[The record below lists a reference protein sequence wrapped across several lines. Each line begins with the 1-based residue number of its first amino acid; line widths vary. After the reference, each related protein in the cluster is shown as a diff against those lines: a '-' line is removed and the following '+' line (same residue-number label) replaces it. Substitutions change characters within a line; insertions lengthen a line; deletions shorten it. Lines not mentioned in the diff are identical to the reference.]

1 MSKVSDAD
9 VADMAP
15 QRETLGQGHTAMTT
29 DLTRVAPPDLAA
41 GLHSPKALALA
52 RATAGVL
59 LGLTQGFGLYLV
71 TNNLSDIQGS
81 LGATSAEA
89 SWLTTAYFATALWA
103 TLLVTKMRLHFGL
116 RAFTVA
122 SLWLFLGIS
131 ALHLLTNT
139 LGSAIAVRAALGLA
153 AAPLSTLA
161 VFYMMEALPP
171 KLAPLALLIGFAC
184 LQLPGPLSRVI
195 SPDLLAAGRWHGL
208 FLLDVALAAMSVV
221 AIHALPLK
229 PQPRQRAFQAADLL
243 PFVLYATGLALLC
256 VTVSQ
261 GRLAWW
267 TDAPWL
273 GWCMALAIMCIAL
286 YILIDLNRPNPLVD
300 LRWLTRPYMLRF
312 VLAVLLFRI
321 VLSEQT
327 VGVVGLMSALGQSNA
342 QMQTLFGLASAG
354 LLAGFV
360 LAAVIAVRRGT
371 PLLSVVAV
379 ALVLCAAWM
388 DSDATSLSRPEQ
400 FFVSQTLLAVGLGVF
415 FSASLL
421 QGFGPVM
428 EDGGRQ
434 LVSFLAAFSAAQFL
448 GSLLGSAWVSTW
460 VAQRQSFYYA
470 ALAEHLQIGDPHV
483 ALRLAQLAGSVA
495 RVVTDPAARAR
506 QGLKLLHQQI
516 SRESIVLAYNDLFA
530 STAVLAAAM
539 LLWLSVLAIR
549 GLRRQ
554 SAARS

>member
-1 MSKVSDAD
+1 MTNPIPIAQPEPTSVL
-9 VADMAP
+9 AP
-15 QRETLGQGHTAMTT
+15 SVL
-29 DLTRVAPPDLAA
+29 P
-41 GLHSPKALALA
+41 LA
-52 RATAGVL
+52 RATAGLL

-71 TNNLSDIQGS
+71 SNNLSDIQGS
-81 LGATSAEA
+81 LGATTAEA

-116 RAFTVA
+116 RAFTMA
-122 SLWLFLGIS
+122 SLWLFLAIS
-131 ALHLLTNT
+131 ALHLLTDNF
-139 LGSAIAVRAALGLA
+139 GSAIAVRAALGLA

-161 VFYMMEALPP
+161 VFYMMEALPQR
-171 KLAPLALLIGFAC
+171 LAPLALLIGFAC
-184 LQLPGPLSRVI
+184 LQLPGPLSRVV

-208 FLLDVALAAMSVV
+208 FLLDVALAVMSVA
-221 AIHALPLK
+221 AIHAVPLK
-229 PQPRQRAFQAADLL
+229 PQPRRDAFVSGDLL
-243 PFVLYATGLALLC
+243 AFPLYAAGLALLC

-273 GWCMALAIMCIAL
+273 GQCLALAIGCMGL
-286 YILIDLNRPNPLVD
+286 YVLVDLNRPSPLLD

-327 VGVVGLMSALGQSNA
+327 VGVVGLMSALGQSNV
-342 QMQTLFGLASAG
+342 QMQTLFALVSAG
-354 LLAGFV
+354 LLTGFV
-360 LAAVIAVRRGT
+360 LAAVMAIKRGA

-388 DSDATSLSRPEQ
+388 DSHATPLSRPEQ
-400 FFVSQTLLAVGLGVF
+400 FYVSQTLLAVGLGLF

-448 GSLLGSAWVSTW
+448 GSLLGAAWVSTW
-460 VAQRQSFYYA
+460 VARRQSFHYA
-470 ALAEHLQIGDPHV
+470 ALVEHLEIGDPQV
-483 ALRLAQLAGSVA
+483 AQRLAQLAGSAA
-495 RVVTDPAARAR
+495 RVVTEPAARAQ
-506 QGLKLLHQQI
+506 QGLALLHQQI
-516 SRESIVLAYNDLFA
+516 TRESVVLAYDDLFA
-530 STAVLAAAM
+530 SMAALAAVM
-539 LLWLSVLAIR
+539 LLWLTVLAIR

-554 SAARS
+554 SAAMSPPAAAAV

>member
-1 MSKVSDAD
+1 M
-9 VADMAP
+9 DMTDRVQMAELEP
-15 QRETLGQGHTAMTT
+15 AAERPTA
-29 DLTRVAPPDLAA
+29 
-41 GLHSPKALALA
+41 KALPLA
-52 RATAGVL
+52 RATAGLL
-59 LGLTQGFGLYLV
+59 LGLTQGFGLFLV
-71 TNNLSDIQGS
+71 SNNLPDIQGS
-81 LGATSAEA
+81 LGATAAEA

-122 SLWLFLGIS
+122 SLWLFLAIG
-131 ALHLLTNT
+131 ALHLTTDT

-161 VFYMMEALPP
+161 VFYIMDALPP

-184 LQLPGPLSRVI
+184 LQLPGPLSRVV

-208 FLLDVALAAMSVV
+208 FLLDVALAALSVA
-221 AIHALPLK
+221 AIHAVPLK
-229 PQPRQRAFQAADLL
+229 PQPRRSAFEAGDLL
-243 PFVLYATGLALLC
+243 PFLLYATGWALLC

-273 GWCMALAIMCIAL
+273 GVCLALGIACMALYVL
-286 YILIDLNRPNPLVD
+286 VDLDRPNPLLD
-300 LRWLTRPYMLRF
+300 LRWLARPYMLRF

-342 QMQTLFGLASAG
+342 QMQTLFSLVSIG

-360 LAAVIAVRRGT
+360 LAAVVAIRRGA
-371 PLLSVVAV
+371 PLLAVFAV
-379 ALVLCAAWM
+379 ALVLCAAGM
-388 DSDATSLSRPEQ
+388 DSDATALSRPEQ
-400 FFVSQTLLAVGLGVF
+400 FYVSQTLLAVGLGLF

-428 EDGGRQ
+428 ADGGRQ
-434 LVSFLAAFSAAQFL
+434 LVSFLAAFSAAQFM
-448 GSLLGSAWVSTW
+448 GSLLGSAWVGTW
-460 VAQRQSFYYA
+460 VARRQSFHYA
-470 ALAEHLQIGDPHV
+470 ALVEHLQIGDPQV
-483 ALRLAQLAGSVA
+483 TLRLAQLAGSVA
-495 RVVTDPAARAR
+495 RVVTDPAARAQ
-506 QGLKLLHQQI
+506 QGIALLHQQV
-516 SRESIVLAYNDLFA
+516 SRESLVLAYDDLFA
-530 STAVLAAAM
+530 CTAALAAAM
-539 LLWLSVLAIR
+539 LLWLTILAVR

-554 SAARS
+554 SVPRP

>member
-1 MSKVSDAD
+1 M
-9 VADMAP
+9 
-15 QRETLGQGHTAMTT
+15 T
-29 DLTRVAPPDLAA
+29 DLIRVAQLYLAA
-41 GLHSPKALALA
+41 GLPPPKALPLA
-52 RATAGVL
+52 RATAGLL

-71 TNNLSDIQGS
+71 SNNLGDIQGS
-81 LGATSAEA
+81 LGATAAEA
-89 SWLTTAYFATALWA
+89 SWLTTAYFATALSA

-116 RAFTVA
+116 RPFTVA
-122 SLWLFLGIS
+122 SLWLFLAIS
-131 ALHLLTNT
+131 ALHLLTDT

-161 VFYMMEALPP
+161 VFYMMEALPQR
-171 KLAPLALLIGFAC
+171 LAPLALLIGFAC

-208 FLLDVALAAMSVV
+208 FLLDVALAAISVA
-221 AIHALPLK
+221 AIHAVPLK
-229 PQPRQRAFQAADLL
+229 PQPRQAAFEAGDLL

-273 GWCMALAIMCIAL
+273 GWCLALSIACMALYTVVDM
-286 YILIDLNRPNPLVD
+286 NRPSPLLD

-312 VLAVLLFRI
+312 VLAVLLFRV

-342 QMQTLFGLASAG
+342 QMRVLFCLASAG
-354 LLAGFV
+354 LLTGFV
-360 LAAVIAVRRGT
+360 LAAVVAVKRGA
-371 PLLSVVAV
+371 PLLSVLAV
-379 ALVLCAAWM
+379 CLVLCAAAM
-388 DSDATSLSRPEQ
+388 DSHATALSRPEQ
-400 FFVSQTLLAVGLGVF
+400 FYVSQTLLAVGLGLF

-428 EDGGRQ
+428 QDGGRQ

-448 GSLLGSAWVSTW
+448 GSLLGSAWVGTW
-460 VAQRQSFYYA
+460 VARRQSFHYA
-470 ALAEHLQIGDPHV
+470 ALVEHLEIGDPLV
-483 ALRLAQLAGSVA
+483 SQRLAQLAGSVA
-495 RVVTDPAARAR
+495 RFVSEPAARAQ
-506 QGLKLLHQQI
+506 QGLVLLHQQI
-516 SRESIVLAYNDLFA
+516 TRESVVLAYDDLFA
-530 STAVLAAAM
+530 ATAALAGVM
-539 LLWLSVLAIR
+539 LLWLTVLAIR

-554 SAARS
+554 SAAPSQPAAAGV